1 MPSKLSQC
9 DILVSHF
16 NFHGVCP
23 HNCLIKHLEYM
34 ALSRPVV
41 ATKVGEVNFAIR
53 NGHNG
58 LLVEEGD
65 ETSFAEAILNL
76 LNNKEYAIQL
86 GKNGRDDILAQHTW
100 DRHVDASLKRLGLYE
115 TDK

>member
-1 MPSKLSQC
+1 
-9 DILVSHF
+9 
-16 NFHGVCP
+16 
-23 HNCLIKHLEYM
+23 M

-86 GKNGRDDILAQHTW
+86 GKNGRDDILAKHTW
-100 DRHVDASLKRLGLYE
+100 DRHVDDSLKGLGLYE